1 MSFDMDQHLFDWILQ
16 LMNLFY
22 LRISNPGMYYH
33 HIIIQHYWQV
43 LQSLKILHLI
53 YWLICL
59 GALFQSKIDIERL
72 YDYRSLY
79 SSTHSDQNAI
89 TNRTSRLLF
98 IFLGIILVA
107 LIFGLTVVFFQR
119 MYVEMNQFNFQ
130 SSFILL
136 F

>member
-1 MSFDMDQHLFDWILQ
+1 M
-16 LMNLFY
+16 
-22 LRISNPGMYYH
+22 
-33 HIIIQHYWQV
+33 
-43 LQSLKILHLI
+43 
-53 YWLICL
+53 ICL

-119 MYVEMNQFNFQ
+119 MYVEMNQFNF
-130 SSFILL
+130 
-136 F
+136 